1 MYNLKINMSTPLE
14 FFFFKLSGLLRK
26 NFEVRT
32 LKIVMHTLKI
42 VMNTHLKK
50 LFEVVWLFLT
60 FFGVY
65 ILKIIISTPLE
76 QNF

>member
-14 FFFFKLSGLLRK
+14 IFFLKLFGLLRK